1 MSGSSSLPLFLFY
14 YSVKSQSLGVEVK
27 STNLNLCGLSWIRI
41 PALLS
46 IDEETIDKLLNL
58 SKLLVY
64 SYHSGENSTYVSKKK

>member
-1 MSGSSSLPLFLFY
+1 M
-14 YSVKSQSLGVEVK
+14 KSQSLGVEVK
-27 STNLNLCGLSWIRI
+27 STNINLCGLRWIRI

-64 SYHSGENSTYVSKKK
+64 SYYNGENSTYV